1 MKHLQVNKE
10 IFKSGKQSI
19 VRIMNEDSMC
29 LARAIV
35 VARVHA
41 QRPYGDSEDFP
52 AWKKRWERIKRRDI
66 LSPQQRDQAVN
77 LMEFSDCPLDRPCGP
92 REWDKLQDALLPQFR
107 LKVYEFKKGTPRL
120 ELLPLYKGKGDGICL
135 NVSLDQGHY
144 YPRSPGL
151 SVLLRSLRRGI

>member
-41 QRPYGDSEDFP
+41 QRPYGDSEDF
-52 AWKKRWERIKRRDI
+52 
-66 LSPQQRDQAVN
+66 
-77 LMEFSDCPLDRPCGP
+77 
-92 REWDKLQDALLPQFR
+92 LLH
-107 LKVYEFKKGTPRL
+107 L
-120 ELLPLYKGKGDGICL
+120 
-135 NVSLDQGHY
+135 
-144 YPRSPGL
+144 
-151 SVLLRSLRRGI
+151 